1 MYGERYMD
9 TPQENPEGYK
19 STSLLGKVN
28 SLDGKLLVI
37 HGAED
42 PTVLWQHSLE
52 FVHECIKAK
61 KQVDYFVY
69 PHHPHNVRGLDRLH
83 LYKKMYEY
91 YQQNL

>member
-1 MYGERYMD
+1 
-9 TPQENPEGYK
+9 
-19 STSLLGKVN
+19 
-28 SLDGKLLVI
+28 
-37 HGAED
+37 
-42 PTVLWQHSLE
+42 VLWQHSLE

>member
-1 MYGERYMD
+1 VFKVGCAGGPVIDWKWYEVMYGERYMD
-9 TPQENPEGYK
+9 TPQENPVGYQ

-52 FVHECIKAK
+52 FIDACIRAK
-61 KQVDYFVY
+61 SK
-69 PHHPHNVRGLDRLH
+69 
-83 LYKKMYEY
+83 
-91 YQQNL
+91 